1 MPQPPSDDPRAS
13 GFSRR
18 SFLKGAGG
26 VTAGGL
32 LGEALQA
39 APPAPTLVRRTGLA
53 KLTLDINGERR
64 EVEVEPRTTL
74 LNALRNHCQPPL
86 TGSKLVC
93 DRGTCGACTVL
104 LDGRPVYSC
113 MQLAVEAEGR
123 QVTTVE
129 GLSKPGEL
137 NAVQKAFVKHDAT
150 MCGFCTS
157 GFVVALTACLERNP
171 RADREEVQRACA
183 GNFCRCGTYP
193 QIFLAAEEAGRE
205 LAAAKGGR

>member
-1 MPQPPSDDPRAS
+1 MPQPPPDDPRAS

-32 LGEALQA
+32 LGETLAA
-39 APPAPTLVRRTGLA
+39 APSRPLVRRAGPA
-53 KLTLDINGERR
+53 KVTLTINGERR
-64 EVEVEPRTTL
+64 QVEVEPRTTL

-86 TGSKLVC
+86 TGAKLVC

-123 QVTTVE
+123 EVTTVE
-129 GLSKPGEL
+129 GLAKDGEL

-150 MCGFCTS
+150 MCGFCTP
-157 GFVVALTACLERNP
+157 GFVVALTACLERDP
-171 RADREEVQRACA
+171 RASREEIRRACG

-205 LAAAKGGR
+205 LAARKGGR